1 MSSSRAQY
9 TLSLKDT
16 DRLYALGQV
25 NAGNSRNVYAVKW
38 NDLPPAEKFV
48 LRLETFGA
56 DTRKGVTGIT
66 STCYTTTEV
75 SLDAAGAI
83 VEIGTNDEDEVT
95 GTAYVYLEG
104 LSSNSGWALNRTNNG
119 NGVQQRIL
127 LSRLDTSFVTSGN
140 IVQPPHVP
148 SYVID
153 RPSQNGNITI
163 SIEALD
169 GSLCGILPDASTGPP
184 SVTNVFPNHMLQ
196 ISLTPMT
203 SKEIAEYDC
212 RA

>member
-16 DRLYALGQV
+16 DRLYTLGQA
-25 NAGNSRNVYAVKW
+25 NAANSKNVYAVKW

-56 DTRKGVTGIT
+56 DTRKDVTGIT

-75 SLDAAGAI
+75 SLDAAGNI
-83 VEIGTNDEDEVT
+83 VEIGTNVTPDEVT

-104 LSSNSGWALNRTNNG
+104 LSSNSGWALNRSNNG

-127 LSRLDTSFVTSGN
+127 LTRLDTSFVTSGN

-169 GSLCGILPDASTGPP
+169 GSSCGVLPNATTTGD
-184 SVTNVFPNHMLQ
+184 THVFPNHMLQ